1 MKTLA
6 FALISSITLFLGACG
21 SVENAIDCHGICTRY
36 QSCFDKNY
44 NVDSCESRCRGNAN
58 ADKDF
63 MSKTDACSN
72 CLGNK
77 DCASATFNCPSCV
90 GIVP

>member
-6 FALISSITLFLGACG
+6 FLFVSTLAVFTSGCG

-44 NVDSCESRCRGNAN
+44 DTNACESRCRGNAN